1 MNVISSLGS
10 SRRANSIEKAKPILE
25 KPKPILTVWLVAV
38 LTGLS
43 VAWPLLYAALALG
56 PRIIIRSLTGDS
68 YHYLAIARKANIS
81 HIYTYD
87 GVHVTNGFHPLW
99 QYAIRSM
106 FSILHLQ
113 SHESQ
118 AIAVM
123 FLALAATTV
132 GIILASAAVIR
143 MTNQYFLGLLLVP
156 GLYYIV
162 IGVHIN
168 NLSIWAALDGMESAF
183 SVLFGGIFFFVLSQ
197 FTGVAVRRVFEPIAA
212 YRGLG
217 LVLPFLILTR
227 LDDFFIL
234 PAFLVALLF
243 FETSKRKRITAG
255 LWIVGP
261 STIAILCYLL
271 YNKLTV
277 GAAMPLS
284 GGTKSGFVGFLS
296 AYLTAA
302 VHFPPILDLKAFL
315 TKKESEGSVVFS
327 NSFRFLQVTY
337 PFLAAAFGAL
347 AIWKYR
353 RKRPESSVLFAICL
367 YILFKTGYNFLNVH
381 PWHQSDWYY
390 IFIAICLSVL
400 GALVLRKP
408 WGDLDKVPVAKY
420 GIVTIYVMMMLFS
433 ASQYYASIVYPSPGE
448 NVSQF
453 WARRYELGKELR
465 ADGVT
470 GIINVDDGITAFLLD
485 FPNMHGF
492 AFATDVEAQRAH
504 RAGRMLS
511 LAYSR
516 GINTIAGFGYMATDN
531 PPKTDAEIREY
542 LRNSLGWETMS
553 SEMDQF
559 DFSLAYYDPV
569 LKWPFISFQPKVH

>member
-1 MNVISSLGS
+1 MSVVSSSLGS
-10 SRRANSIEKAKPILE
+10 SQVANPIE
-25 KPKPILTVWLVAV
+25 KPKPAMTVWLVAALV
-38 LTGLS
+38 GLS
-43 VAWPLLYAALALG
+43 VAWPLLYAGLFFG
-56 PRIIIRSLTGDS
+56 PAIIIRSLTGDS
-68 YHYLAIARKANIS
+68 YHYLAIARKAHIS
-81 HIYTYD
+81 HIFTYD

-99 QYAIRSM
+99 QYTIRGM

-113 SHESQ
+113 SQESQ

-123 FLALAATTV
+123 LLALSAVTL

-143 MTNQYFLGLLLVP
+143 MTNKYFLGLLLVP

-162 IGVHIN
+162 IGVHVK

-197 FTGVAVRRVFEPIAA
+197 FTGTAAKRKFEPIAA
-212 YRGLG
+212 YRALG
-217 LVLPFLILTR
+217 LVLPFLILSR

-234 PAFLVALLF
+234 PAFLVALFL
-243 FETSKRKRITAG
+243 FETSISKRITAG

-271 YNKLTV
+271 YNKITV

-296 AYLTAA
+296 AYLTTA
-302 VHFPPILDLKAFL
+302 VHFPPILDLKAYL
-315 TKKESEGSVVFS
+315 TKKASEGPVVFS
-327 NSFRFLQVTY
+327 NSFRFVEVTY

-353 RKRPESSVLFAICL
+353 RKHAESSVLFAICL

-381 PWHQSDWYY
+381 PWHQAGWYY
-390 IFIAICLSVL
+390 VFITICLSVL
-400 GALVLRKP
+400 GALALRKP
-408 WGDLDKVPVAKY
+408 WGELDTVPIAKY

-433 ASQYYASIVYPSPGE
+433 ASQYYASIVYPSPGG
-448 NVSQF
+448 NVPQF
-453 WARRYELGKELR
+453 WARRDELGKELR

-504 RAGRMLS
+504 KAGRMLS

-516 GINTIAGFGYMATDN
+516 GINTIAGFGYMSTDN
-531 PPKTDAEIREY
+531 PPKTDAEIRQY
-542 LRNSLGWETMS
+542 LRTSLGWETMS

-569 LKWPFISFQPKVH
+569 LKWPFISFKPKAR